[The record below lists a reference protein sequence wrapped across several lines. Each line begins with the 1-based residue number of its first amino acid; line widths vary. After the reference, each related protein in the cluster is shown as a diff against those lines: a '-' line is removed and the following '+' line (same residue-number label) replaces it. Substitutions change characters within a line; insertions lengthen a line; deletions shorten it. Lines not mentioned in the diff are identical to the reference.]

1 MGIIF
6 CHKRQGRSPKNV
18 FELVSALKKSTVLP
32 IHVHTHC
39 TSGIAEMTYLMAA
52 QAGADGIDCAISP
65 FSGGTSQPATESMA
79 IALDEMGFDTGLDL
93 EVLKEIADHFRPIK
107 EDFRSKGL
115 LNPKVMDVEPNTLL
129 YQVPGGM
136 LSNLL
141 SQLKEA
147 HQEDK
152 YEAVLKEIPAVRKD
166 MGYPPLVTPLSQM
179 VGTQAVMNVVSGE
192 RYKMVPKEIKD
203 YVKGSYGKSP
213 APLSEEIKQKIIGDE
228 ETCTVRPA
236 DLIEPGMKASI
247 RKRQLTQTRRKMS

>member
-1 MGIIF
+1 
-6 CHKRQGRSPKNV
+6 
-18 FELVSALKKSTVLP
+18 
-32 IHVHTHC
+32 
-39 TSGIAEMTYLMAA
+39 
-52 QAGADGIDCAISP
+52 
-65 FSGGTSQPATESMA
+65 
-79 IALDEMGFDTGLDL
+79 
-93 EVLKEIADHFRPIK
+93 
-107 EDFRSKGL
+107 
-115 LNPKVMDVEPNTLL
+115 
-129 YQVPGGM
+129 M

-236 DLIEPGMKASI
+236 DLIEPGMAAFKKETEAYADTTEDVLTYALFPNLAEPFL
-247 RKRQLTQTRRKMS
+247 RKKKDPFYDVPIQNVTIILP